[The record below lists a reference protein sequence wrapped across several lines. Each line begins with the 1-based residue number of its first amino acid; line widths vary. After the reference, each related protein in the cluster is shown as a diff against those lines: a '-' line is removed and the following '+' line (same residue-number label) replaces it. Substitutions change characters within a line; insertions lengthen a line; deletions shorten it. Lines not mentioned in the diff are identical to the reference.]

1 MNNEQKKLKPKAALY
16 GLICVILGIIDLVNP
31 ERMLNIIAYALGISA
46 IVCGAIYVVIY
57 LLRDV
62 KLNLESNDFLG
73 GLIGIVSGVVILL
86 KWREFMSLLPVV
98 LGALIVV
105 SGCMKLQDSIDLRK
119 LDHPAFGY
127 MLLLAVIFIIFGSI
141 LVANPFKTEVVLMK
155 VIGVTLIITGIT
167 DLFVSIYFDALK
179 KKYRDD
185 IDTTYEEVKSDRED
199 KKEEKN

>member
-31 ERMLNIIAYALGISA
+31 EKMLNVIAYVLGISA
-46 IVCGAIYVVIY
+46 IISGVIFVIIY

-62 KLNLESNDFLG
+62 KENLESNDFLS
-73 GLIGIVSGVVILL
+73 GLIGIVAGIVILL

-119 LDHPAFGY
+119 LDHPAFPY
-127 MLLLAVIFIIFGSI
+127 ILLLAIVFIIFGSI
-141 LVANPFKTEVVLMK
+141 LVANPFKTEIVLMK

-167 DLFVSIYFDALK
+167 DLFVSIFFDSVK
-179 KKYRDD
+179 KKFRED
-185 IDTTYEEVKSDRED
+185 IETTYEEVKET
-199 KKEEKN
+199 KEEAK